1 MADETNQPSQV
12 PHSNET
18 NSGMAN
24 ETNQTSQ
31 VPPAK
36 KKNTEN
42 PKTYNTTDDS
52 NNIIREEER
61 LRCALP
67 PTSND
72 LIDYERNPVSA
83 LLGFAV
89 NSGL

>member
-36 KKNTEN
+36 KKTQKIQKLII
-42 PKTYNTTDDS
+42 PQMTQTT
-52 NNIIREEER
+52 
-61 LRCALP
+61 
-67 PTSND
+67 
-72 LIDYERNPVSA
+72 
-83 LLGFAV
+83 
-89 NSGL
+89 